1 MKIVMSLN
9 YKEYNIHKEYKG
21 NENNRIFLVSHKTTN
36 KLFVLKVINIR
47 KEKKNQM
54 NEILIHEKLSHKYII
69 QLIDYKIEG
78 NQILILLEHAK
89 HGDLFSLLPKLH
101 ELSQRK
107 ILKIFYKVLCSLAF
121 LHSKGI
127 IHRDI
132 KPENILIGKNLRPKL
147 ADFGISKNMGS
158 IRETFCGTIE
168 YMAPEFYSNV
178 KKNYKVDVWAIG
190 ILLFEIFHRR
200 TPFKGKK
207 MYEVNKIISKR
218 QIPFKDGID
227 PRIIDFIYLCLQ
239 IKPENRP
246 DISVLLKHP
255 LFNGLKK
262 KINKSEEASNNIK
275 NERQNVISS
284 EIIDTERKNKH
295 FNEFNSENSNKLNL
309 RHSQKAYLSLEQNYD
324 QNHKQKSI
332 CKEESKDP
340 LPKPNRV
347 NRRYIKLSMKS
358 SSKFSLLENTVSNF
372 LYTSRRRNYNRTFK
386 KNIKP
391 NTVKKSCFSQL
402 PNKNFEKYLSL
413 KREAIKSN

>member
-47 KEKKNQM
+47 KEKKSQM

-78 NQILILLEHAK
+78 KQIHILLEHAK

-200 TPFKGKK
+200 TPFKEKR
-207 MYEVNKIISKR
+207 MHEVNKIISKR

-262 KINKSEEASNNIK
+262 KINKSEEASNNNK
-275 NERQNVISS
+275 NEGQNVISN
-284 EIIDTERKNKH
+284 EIIAIEKKNKP
-295 FNEFNSENSNKLNL
+295 FNEFNSENSNKINL
-309 RHSQKAYLSLEQNYD
+309 RYSQQADLSLEQTYSK
-324 QNHKQKSI
+324 NHKQKPMY
-332 CKEESKDP
+332 KEESKNS

-347 NRRYIKLSMKS
+347 KRRYINLSMKS
-358 SSKFSLLENTVSNF
+358 SSKFSLLENTAPNF
-372 LYTSRRRNYNRTFK
+372 LYTSRRRNYNRTYK